1 MRKHTSP
8 VKAAKQALKRKE
20 RNTGYKSA
28 VATETKKAL
37 ATIATGDKA
46 AAQKALRDVQSLI
59 DGAKTKNIMHHRTV
73 ARKVSR
79 VAAKVAKMAK

>member
-1 MRKHTSP
+1 MRKHKSP

-20 RNTGYKSA
+20 RNTSYKSA

-37 ATIATGDKA
+37 AIIASGDKA
-46 AAQKALRDVQSLI
+46 AAAKALKEVQSLI
-59 DGAKTKNIMHHRTV
+59 DGAKTKNILSHRTV

-79 VAAKVAKMAK
+79 VASKVAKMAK